1 MNMKQMVI
9 PVLLAMSV
17 FSARGEDV
25 KTLSLSEAREIT
37 IKNHPRITA
46 AELIA
51 LASKQA
57 VRQARS
63 AYYPA
68 IVANATAVDSTA
80 ENTRIAAGALNN
92 PIIFTRQADGIN
104 VTQILTDFGRTIN
117 LSESSHLHA
126 QAAAQNALATRAEIL
141 LALDAAFFE
150 ALQAQSILE
159 VARQTVATRQ
169 TNYDQVSELAKNK
182 LRSGLD
188 VSFANVNLSEGKL
201 LLSDAQN
208 GLQAAFERLSNLLG
222 DRQRRTYHLLEEPTN
237 NMPIPDD
244 VELVQKALSNRPDLA
259 RLRFEHDASLR
270 FARAEKDLH
279 YPTLSAAGAAGVIP
293 LHDSSLRDNYAAAG
307 VNLSL
312 PIFEGF
318 LFSARQ
324 KEAELKAKASA
335 EDLRNAEDNVI
346 RDVRVAA
353 LDLSYAAERVA
364 LTAQL
369 LESASQAYELADAR
383 YNAGSSSIVE
393 LSQAQLNKTQAQIA
407 ESKAKYEYEIRKAI
421 LNFQMGQLR

>member
-1 MNMKQMVI
+1 M
-9 PVLLAMSV
+9 
-17 FSARGEDV
+17 
-25 KTLSLSEAREIT
+25 
-37 IKNHPRITA
+37 
-46 AELIA
+46 
-51 LASKQA
+51 
-57 VRQARS
+57 
-63 AYYPA
+63 
-68 IVANATAVDSTA
+68 
-80 ENTRIAAGALNN
+80 
-92 PIIFTRQADGIN
+92 
-104 VTQILTDFGRTIN
+104 
-117 LSESSHLHA
+117 
-126 QAAAQNALATRAEIL
+126 
-141 LALDAAFFE
+141 
-150 ALQAQSILE
+150 
-159 VARQTVATRQ
+159 
-169 TNYDQVSELAKNK
+169 
-182 LRSGLD
+182 
-188 VSFANVNLSEGKL
+188 
-201 LLSDAQN
+201 
-208 GLQAAFERLSNLLG
+208 
-222 DRQRRTYHLLEEPTN
+222 
-237 NMPIPDD
+237 
-244 VELVQKALSNRPDLA
+244 
-259 RLRFEHDASLR
+259 RFEHDASLR